1 MPTDDIAFELAAAR
15 RRAGLTQ
22 SQLAARS
29 GIHQPSISSY
39 ESGATVP
46 RPETLA
52 RLRQALH
59 VRPSLLID
67 RYREEIRALAR
78 ANHAT
83 AVRVF
88 GSIARG
94 DDRPDSD
101 IDLLVDFDEDASL
114 FDLAGLGQELE
125 TLLGRSVDI
134 VSDSGDD
141 DDFLA
146 RIRQQAIPL

>member
-1 MPTDDIAFELAAAR
+1 MRTDEIALELAVAR
-15 RRAGLTQ
+15 QRAGLTQ
-22 SQLAARS
+22 AQLAARS

-52 RLRQALH
+52 RLHLALH
-59 VRPSLLID
+59 PRPSLLID
-67 RYREEIRALAR
+67 RYREEMWAIAR
-78 ANHAT
+78 ANRAT
-83 AVRVF
+83 SVRMF

-101 IDLLVDFDEDASL
+101 IDLLVGFDEGASL

-125 TLLGRSVDI
+125 TLLGRRVDI
-134 VSDSGDD
+134 VSETGGD
-141 DDFLA
+141 DDFLT
-146 RIRQQAIPL
+146 RIRQESIPL

>member
-1 MPTDDIAFELAAAR
+1 MQTHDSAHELATAR

-22 SQLAARS
+22 TQLAARS

-52 RLRQALH
+52 RLHQALH
-59 VRPSLLID
+59 PRPSLLVD
-67 RYREEIRALAR
+67 RHSEEIRAIAR

-83 AVRVF
+83 SVRIF

-94 DDRPDSD
+94 EDRPDSD
-101 IDLLVDFDEDASL
+101 IDLLVVFDEGASL
-114 FDLAGLGQELE
+114 FDLVGLGQELE
-125 TLLGRSVDI
+125 RLLGHRIDI
-134 VSDSGDD
+134 VSETGGD
-141 DDFLA
+141 DDFLT
-146 RIRQQAIPL
+146 RIRRESIAL